1 MKAYSQDL
9 RDRAI
14 LLFESGHSRIQIS
27 CILDIHYE
35 TTKEWIRRYTKDGDY
50 SSKQHLN
57 KGATRRFTDKAAVL
71 LYLES
76 HPNALAC
83 EIRDAVAPE
92 LPISTFKDSLSRMG
106 ITYKKKRQLILREMK
121 TNEQST

>member
-14 LLFESGHSRIQIS
+14 LLFESGHNRKQIS
-27 CILDIHYE
+27 SILNIHYE
-35 TTKEWIRRYTKDGDY
+35 TILEWIRRYTKYGDY

-71 LYLES
+71 AYLEA

-83 EIRDAVAPE
+83 EMRDAVAPE
-92 LPISTFKDSLSRMG
+92 IPISTFKDSLKRMG
-106 ITYKKKRQLILREMK
+106 ITYKKRDSLYSER
-121 TNEQST
+121 